1 MYAGFWK
8 RFFANI
14 LDSIILYFITWAII
28 LIYFF
33 VETIFG
39 GMFAVYAGSKW
50 TGMYQFYRGFGLIVS
65 LLIIVSAGWL
75 YYAIMESSKL
85 KGTVGKMALGIIVV
99 NERYER
105 VSFWRASGRFWSRI
119 VSLLT
124 LYVGYMMAG
133 FTKKKQALHDKIART
148 YVVDKR
154 MLELAEVYNAQ
165 NPQSPGSEV
174 SGAIGSV

>member
-8 RFFANI
+8 RFFANL
-14 LDSIILYFITWAII
+14 LDSIILYFIAWAMI
-28 LIYFF
+28 LISLQLSMVFGVLGYF
-33 VETIFG
+33 VLENWPG
-39 GMFAVYAGSKW
+39 VYQINYASGHII
-50 TGMYQFYRGFGLIVS
+50 G
-65 LLIIVSAGWL
+65 LLIAPLSIWL

-85 KGTVGKMALGIIVV
+85 QGTLGKMALGIIVV
-99 NERYER
+99 NARYER

-124 LYVGYMMAG
+124 LYIGYIMAG

-154 MLELAEVYNAQ
+154 MLEMAENYNAQ
-165 NPQSPGSEV
+165 NPQFSGVEG
-174 SGAIGSV
+174 SGAFGGV

>member
-8 RFFANI
+8 RFFANL
-14 LDSIILYFITWAII
+14 LDSIIVYFIAWVMI
-28 LIYFF
+28 LI
-33 VETIFG
+33 
-39 GMFAVYAGSKW
+39 
-50 TGMYQFYRGFGLIVS
+50 S
-65 LLIIVSAGWL
+65 LLLSMVFGVLGYYVLENWPGVYQIYNASGYIIGLLIAPLAVWL

-85 KGTVGKMALGIIVV
+85 QGTLGKMALGIIVV

-105 VSFWRASGRFWSRI
+105 VSFWRASGRFWSRM

-124 LYVGYMMAG
+124 IYIGYVMAG

-154 MLELAEVYNAQ
+154 MLEMAENYNAQ
-165 NPQSPGSEV
+165 NPPQFPGGESPGAFG
-174 SGAIGSV
+174 GA

>member
-8 RFFANI
+8 RFFANL
-14 LDSIILYFITWAII
+14 LDSMIVYFIAWVMI
-28 LIYFF
+28 LISLQLSMVFGVLGYF
-33 VETIFG
+33 VLENWPG
-39 GMFAVYAGSKW
+39 VYQIYNGS
-50 TGMYQFYRGFGLIVS
+50 GHIIG
-65 LLIIVSAGWL
+65 LLIAPLAVWL

-85 KGTVGKMALGIIVV
+85 QGTVGKMALGIIVV

-124 LYVGYMMAG
+124 LYIGYIMAG

-154 MLELAEVYNAQ
+154 MLEMAESYNAQ
-165 NPQSPGSEV
+165 NPQFPGVEGP
-174 SGAIGSV
+174 GAIGGV